1 MPNIVEIS
9 DFTGKFKIA
18 TDQYTETEF
27 EAFRDER
34 QFDMIYEMLGA
45 VLGAA
50 FIADLNSSGVPVSA
64 PYTTIFAPFVANQN
78 GCLIRSEGIKKMVR
92 NDLFVKWARE
102 NGKDVNLPGNS
113 SSEQENSTPVLSVTW
128 IVLKYNQ
135 AIDTARAIQWYIG
148 KNSADFPY
156 YNGQEMEYMSIY

>member
-18 TDQYTETEF
+18 TDQYTEADF
-27 EAFRDER
+27 DAFRDER
-34 QFDMIYEMLGA
+34 QFDMIYDLLGA

-50 FIADLNSSGVPVSA
+50 FIADLNSSGVPQNA
-64 PYTTIFAPFVANQN
+64 PYTTIFAPFVEDNN
-78 GCLIRSEGIKKMVR
+78 GCLMRSEGIKKMVIK
-92 NDLFVKWARE
+92 DLFVKWARD

-113 SSEQENSTPVLSVTW
+113 SSQQENSTPVHSVTW
-128 IVLKYNQ
+128 LVQKYNQ
-135 AIDTARAIQWYIG
+135 AIDTALAIQWYIG
-148 KNSADFPY
+148 ENSAAFPD

>member
-18 TDQYTETEF
+18 TDQYTETDF

-50 FIADLNSSGVPVSA
+50 FIADLNSSGVPVNA
-64 PYTTIFAPFVANQN
+64 PYTTIFAPFVEDNN
-78 GCLIRSEGIKKMVR
+78 GELIRSEGIKKMVR

-113 SSEQENSTPVLSVTW
+113 SSEQENSKPVLSVTW